1 MLGFIASIFTLLRS
15 FFIAFKSLL
24 DFFPSTISF
33 IVDFGDFVSDQYD
46 IWFAELNSPIVILGY
61 IFLQLVI
68 VRLIIQLL

>member
-15 FFIAFKSLL
+15 FFIAVKSLF
-24 DFFPSTISF
+24 DFFPSTMSF
-33 IVDFGDFVSDQYD
+33 VVDFADFVEDQYE
-46 IWFAELNSPIVILGY
+46 IWYSELNSPIIILGY